1 MVKFRSFF
9 VCTWFL
15 FLLYFLL
22 LPRSFSQFLRPS
34 FFGCHLSLSLS
45 SPFLS
50 QTSPP
55 RPLQC
60 RSVIV
65 AGRVSITRWVCN
77 IRIWVGQMFQWIWVC
92 GLEMDLGLV
101 VVICSDGFVVGDG
114 WVTVELGNGF
124 AFFFFFLLMGHG
136 GS

>member
-9 VCTWFL
+9 CLYLVSFSTLFSSSSQI
-15 FLLYFLL
+15 FLLVS
-22 LPRSFSQFLRPS
+22 PPP
-34 FFGCHLSLSLS
+34 FFGCHLSLS

-50 QTSPP
+50 QTSLPC
-55 RPLQC
+55 PLRC

-65 AGRVSITRWVCN
+65 ADCVSITRQVYN

>member
-34 FFGCHLSLSLS
+34 FFGCHLSLS

-50 QTSPP
+50 QTSLPC
-55 RPLQC
+55 PLRY

-65 AGRVSITRWVCN
+65 ADCVSITRQVYN

-114 WVTVELGNGF
+114 WVTVELGNEF